1 MTHHSLRSLL
11 LGIDVGTQGTRVA
24 LVDPRGKV
32 LATHESHYSMVTPQ
46 SGWAEEDPDDWWKAV
61 CEGIP
66 AVMAQA
72 GAQPGEVAA
81 VGVDAQ
87 MHATVPVDESGRL
100 LSRQVQLWCDKRGSD
115 LVDELKKTPFA
126 AQAARLAGSPLLP
139 AWIGVKILW
148 LKVNQPELYRQTW
161 KFLTGS
167 GYINY
172 RMTGQAAIDWSEA
185 SGTFVLDARSLAWSE
200 TLADFLGIDLGK
212 LPPVYPSSAVI
223 GAVHR
228 PAALLT
234 GLLEGTPVVAG
245 AGDMMAMLIAAGLA
259 EPGYALDISG
269 TASDMVIY
277 VDRPILDPPMMNL
290 HHALPGWTPFGIA
303 EAGGGSLKWFKDSFC
318 QTEIAQARA
327 EYRDV
332 YDLLNEKAAAIE
344 PGCEGLLY
352 LPYLMGERVLGSP
365 HSRGVFIGLTPR
377 SGTGAMARA
386 IMEGVTFE
394 LRRTL
399 EIVEA
404 AGNPVKRIYTT
415 GGGKRSPLWS
425 QIKAD
430 IYHKPVCTLVESEGG
445 VIGSAVLAGAGVGI
459 FPDILSGARKFV
471 QIEWVFEPDPGTAAR
486 YDALYQLFKGLHDTL
501 QPGFEALAR
510 LP

>member
-1 MTHHSLRSLL
+1 MTKRPLL

-32 LATHESHYSMVTPQ
+32 LASHESLYSMVTPQ
-46 SGWAEEDPDDWWKAV
+46 PGWAEENPEDWWKAV
-61 CEGIP
+61 GEGIP
-66 AVMAQA
+66 AVLQRAS
-72 GAQPGEVAA
+72 AQPDSIAA

-87 MHATVPVDESGRL
+87 MHATVPIDASGSL
-100 LSRQVQLWCDKRGSD
+100 LSRRVQLWCDKRGSG
-115 LVDELKKTPFA
+115 LVEDLKKTPLA
-126 AQAARLAGSPLLP
+126 VQAARIAGSPLLP

-148 LKVNQPELYRQTW
+148 LKVNQPELYARTW

-172 RMTGQAAIDWSEA
+172 QLTGQAAIDWSEA
-185 SGTFVLDARSLAWSE
+185 SGTFVLDAETLTWSGV
-200 TLADFLGIDLGK
+200 LADFLGIDLGK
-212 LPPVYPSSAVI
+212 LPPVFPSSAVI
-223 GAVHR
+223 GRVNQ
-228 PAALLT
+228 AAAALT
-234 GLLEGTPVVAG
+234 GLMEGTPVVAG

-303 EAGGGSLKWFKDSFC
+303 EAGGGSLKWFKDTFC
-318 QTEIAQARA
+318 QAEIAQAQA
-327 EYRDV
+327 ESREV
-332 YDLLNEKAAAIE
+332 YDLLNEKAAAVE

-377 SGTGAMARA
+377 SGTGAMYRA
-386 IMEGVTFE
+386 VIEGVTFE

-399 EIVEA
+399 EIVESA
-404 AGNPVKRIYTT
+404 SGPVKRLYTT
-415 GGGKRSPLWS
+415 GGGARSPLWS

-445 VIGSAVLAGAGVGI
+445 VIGAAVLAGAGVGL
-459 FPDILSGARKFV
+459 FPDILTGARQFV
-471 QIEWVFEPDPGTAAR
+471 HIERVFEPNPDTAAR
-486 YDALYQLFKGLHDTL
+486 YDALYQLFKQLHDTL